1 MTDLNL
7 LEKLCNACAVSG
19 DEGEVRRIVLEE
31 IRPYVD
37 EVTVDAM
44 GNVLAV
50 RRGKGENLPRVMV
63 AAHMDEVGFMLID
76 GGKDGLFRFGLVGG
90 IDPRYLPGKSV
101 WVGRKHTPGV
111 IGAKP
116 IHLTTARERR
126 NALSVKEL
134 RIDVGP
140 ERKNRVKA
148 GDWAVFATP
157 FECDGRVIR
166 AKALDDRFG
175 VANLITLLKNAPDT
189 IDLLAAFT
197 VQEEIGLRGAFAAA
211 FTLQPDIAVAVDCTP
226 AIDQPRWDEEE
237 NTQYNTRLGHGP
249 AIYIAD
255 RRTISNPRLVQ
266 HFTSVAEAE
275 GIPYQYRQPG
285 GGSTDAG
292 AIFHRREGIPVISLS
307 TPGRYLHTPI
317 SLALVEDWRNT
328 YRLLHAALSKMPAM
342 PGR

>member
-1 MTDLNL
+1 MNPQTLPSLSL

-19 DEGEVRRIVLEE
+19 DEGAVRQIVLEE
-31 IRPYVD
+31 IRPHAD

-50 RRGKGENLPRVMV
+50 RRGRGQGLPRVMV
-63 AAHMDEVGFMLID
+63 AAHMDEVGFMLVD
-76 GGKDGLFRFGLVGG
+76 EGKDGLFRFEVVGG
-90 IDPRYLPGKSV
+90 IDERYLPGKAV
-101 WVGRKHTPGV
+101 WVGRERVPGV

-116 IHLTTARERR
+116 IHLTTAGERKE
-126 NALSVKEL
+126 ALRARDL

-140 ERKNRVKA
+140 EHQKKVKA
-148 GDWAVFATP
+148 GEWAVFATP
-157 FECDGRVIR
+157 FEQAEGLIR
-166 AKALDDRFG
+166 AKALDDRLG
-175 VANLITLLKNAPDT
+175 VAGLITLLQNAPPGV
-189 IDLLAAFT
+189 DLLAAFT

-211 FTLQPDIAVAVDCTP
+211 FTLNPDMAIAVDCTP
-226 AIDQPRWDEEE
+226 AMDQPRWDAEE
-237 NTQYNTRLGHGP
+237 NTRYNTRLGRGP

-266 HFTSVAEAE
+266 HLTATAEAE

-292 AIFHRREGIPVISLS
+292 AIFHRREGVPVVSLS

-317 SLALVEDWRNT
+317 SLARVDDWHNT
-328 YRLLHAALSKMPAM
+328 YRLLHSALARM
-342 PGR
+342 